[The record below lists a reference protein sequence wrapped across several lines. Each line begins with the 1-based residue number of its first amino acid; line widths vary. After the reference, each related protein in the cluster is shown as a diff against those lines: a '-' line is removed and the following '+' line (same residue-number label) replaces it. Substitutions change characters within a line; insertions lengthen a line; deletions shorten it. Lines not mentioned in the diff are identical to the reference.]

1 MKIDIPTSEYIDEE
15 TLEKH
20 LISEMLR
27 ANGLTLTKAIK
38 KHNEINPE
46 NQFTNQNISNKINR
60 NSLKL
65 HDFAALAEACG
76 FKLTLINTND
86 DFKIPIVAHPKRKA
100 AKIVIKTQQ
109 FNKLL
114 DEGYCEARSINFKS
128 AIIAGE
134 KCNEAAVWL
143 DEQLTDDL
151 TVAGEIKL
159 YVDCINLF
167 GVSIKPLTENQPE

>member
-76 FKLTLINTND
+76 FQLTLINNND
-86 DFKIPIVAHPKRKA
+86 RFVPIRPRNGE
-100 AKIVIKTQQ
+100 IKVGIINSNS
-109 FNKLL
+109 FNQLV
-114 DEGYCEARSINFKS
+114 DQGYCEAKSINFQS
-128 AIIAGE
+128 AIIAGQ
-134 KCNEAAVWL
+134 KCNEAAEWL
-143 DEQLTDDL
+143 ENQLTDDL

-159 YVDCINLF
+159 YIDCKQLF
-167 GVSIKPLTENQPE
+167 GVMVKPLAATTIE